1 MVMPYLDYEAGE
13 AQVGS
18 VGDVEAGVV
27 SILSF
32 VLQSHIH
39 HHPPPVSLY
48 DAQRPLRPSFAVM
61 ATESAAR
68 LHRLCTELTGEVG
81 RKRDASER
89 SSRTSLALQVMCTSY
104 SNCKLPCACM
114 L

>member
-1 MVMPYLDYEAGE
+1 MYLDYEAGE

-27 SILSF
+27 SVLSF

-61 ATESAAR
+61 AAEGAAR
-68 LHRLCTELTGEVG
+68 LHGLRTELTGEVG
-81 RKRDASER
+81 RKRDAGER
-89 SSRTSLALQVMCTSY
+89 SSRALFALQVMRAKTVSV
-104 SNCKLPCACM
+104 
-114 L
+114 

>member
-1 MVMPYLDYEAGE
+1 MYLDYEAGE

-27 SILSF
+27 SVLSF

-61 ATESAAR
+61 AAESAAR
-68 LHRLCTELTGEVG
+68 LHGLRTELTGEVG
-81 RKRDASER
+81 RKSDAGEW
-89 SSRTSLALQVMCTSY
+89 SSRALFALQVMRAKTVSV
-104 SNCKLPCACM
+104 
-114 L
+114 

>member
-1 MVMPYLDYEAGE
+1 MVIPYLDYEAGE

-27 SILSF
+27 GVLSF

-48 DAQRPLRPSFAVM
+48 DAERPLRPSFAVM
-61 ATESAAR
+61 AAESAAR
-68 LHRLCTELTGEVG
+68 LHRLCTELTGRQEEKEMRVNG
-81 RKRDASER
+81 AAGLCLYFKFCV
-89 SSRTSLALQVMCTSY
+89 Q
-104 SNCKLPCACM
+104 KQ
-114 L
+114 